1 MRIAVI
7 GAGRV
12 GSTLG
17 MRWSAAGHDVLYG
30 VRTPDDPKYEGLE
43 VETVGDAIEGADV
56 VLLAV
61 PWRAAR
67 DAVAEIGD
75 VGDRIVIDAT
85 NPLTPDGQEHD
96 RHPELAGAELIAGWM
111 EGGRVVKAFN
121 TTGSGNMANPDYPG
135 GTPVMFIAG
144 DDTEAKRVVHGLA
157 TQLGF
162 DAVDAGALAA
172 ARDLEHLAT
181 IWIRLAYGLG
191 HGPDIAFSLLRR

>member
-17 MRWSAAGHDVLYG
+17 TRWSSAGHDVLYG
-30 VRTPDDPKYEGLE
+30 VRTPEDPKYEGLE

-67 DAVAEIGD
+67 EAIAEIGD
-75 VGDRIVIDAT
+75 VGTRIIIDAT
-85 NPLTPDGQEHD
+85 NPLTPDNREHD
-96 RHPELAGAELIAGWM
+96 RHPELSGAELIAGWL

-121 TTGSGNMANPDYPG
+121 NTGSANMANPDYPD

-144 DDTEAKRVVHGLA
+144 DDKEAKRVVLGLA
-157 TQLGF
+157 AELGF
-162 DAVDAGALAA
+162 DAVDAGTLAA

>member
-17 MRWSAAGHDVLYG
+17 TRWNAAGHDVLYG
-30 VRTPDDPKYEGLE
+30 VRTPDDPKYQALQ
-43 VETVGDAIEGADV
+43 VASVGDATEEADV

-67 DAVAEIGD
+67 DAVAALGD

-85 NPLTPDGQEHD
+85 NPLTPDTREHD
-96 RHPELAGAELIAGWM
+96 RHPELSGAEQIAGWL

-121 TTGSGNMANPDYPG
+121 TTGSGNMANTSYPG
-135 GTPVMFIAG
+135 GTPAMFIAG
-144 DDTEAKRVVHGLA
+144 DDKEAKRVVLGLA
-157 TQLGF
+157 ADLGF
-162 DAVDAGALAA
+162 DAIDAGTLAA

-181 IWIRLAYGLG
+181 MWIRLAYGLG
-191 HGPDIAFSLLRR
+191 HGPDIAFALLRR